1 LKTEYSILDLEAQ
14 ITGTKTNLD
23 IAKKDLKLKLMIPT
37 NEDIILKDFVVPENL
52 TAGIEFDKDLDQAL
66 NNSLSAKL
74 AINKVDYAAAE
85 KIVSRS
91 SLLPQVDAFGTYG
104 TAKESHHY
112 NNSFDNAE
120 WRGGVTVKWDVFSFG
135 STLDQY
141 SVAKNN
147 ESIEFLNAELT
158 GDNIKLTVTKN
169 YRELIRLQQLKNSR
183 SKALEASTEN
193 FNIDTERYNAGLIST
208 VDYLLSESQ
217 YRQAAVDYN
226 SAVLNY
232 YVAFEKY
239 RSSLI

>member
-1 LKTEYSILDLEAQ
+1 
-14 ITGTKTNLD
+14 
-23 IAKKDLKLKLMIPT
+23 
-37 NEDIILKDFVVPENL
+37 
-52 TAGIEFDKDLDQAL
+52 
-66 NNSLSAKL
+66 
-74 AINKVDYAAAE
+74 
-85 KIVSRS
+85 
-91 SLLPQVDAFGTYG
+91 
-104 TAKESHHY
+104 
-112 NNSFDNAE
+112 
-120 WRGGVTVKWDVFSFG
+120 
-135 STLDQY
+135 
-141 SVAKNN
+141 AKNN
-147 ESIEFLNAELT
+147 ESIESLNAELT
-158 GDNIKLTVTKN
+158 EDSIKLTVTKN